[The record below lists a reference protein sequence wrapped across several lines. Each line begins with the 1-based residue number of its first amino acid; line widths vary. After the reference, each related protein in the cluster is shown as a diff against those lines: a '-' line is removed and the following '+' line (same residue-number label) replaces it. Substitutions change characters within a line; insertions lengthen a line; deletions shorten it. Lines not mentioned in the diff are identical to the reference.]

1 MKVSIP
7 RMTLEEL
14 DRLPEDGNRYELID
28 GELYVS
34 AAPNTKHQRAL
45 VRLSGRL
52 EFFTDKH
59 ELGPVFVAPT
69 DVSLDPSSPTRVQPD
84 ILFVSRSRQH
94 IIQEKGVFGAPDLV
108 VEIVSESSY
117 RTDLYDKR
125 DLYRRCG
132 VSEYW
137 IVDADERYVLVYR
150 FAESAE
156 ARKLA
161 ASDTLN
167 TPLLPG
173 LEIPVASIFG

>member
-28 GELYVS
+28 GELYV
-34 AAPNTKHQRAL
+34 APAPTTKHQRVSAAL
-45 VRLSGRL
+45 F
-52 EFFTDKH
+52 EFVGPFARKQG
-59 ELGPVFVAPT
+59 LGSVFYAPM
-69 DVSLDPSSPTRVQPD
+69 DVTLDPPRPTRVQPD
-84 ILFVSRSRQH
+84 LLFVAQARES
-94 IIQEKGVFGAPDLV
+94 IIQEKGIYGAPDLV
-108 VEIVSESSY
+108 VEIVSQTSHWA
-117 RTDLYDKR
+117 DLYDKR

-137 IVDADERYVLVYR
+137 IVDPDERYVLVYR